1 MYNIRS
7 KVSFVEGWIKA
18 CKINDALE
26 IWFYRMR
33 LKNIIGVVGKQ
44 QGNLKENVKRIT
56 YNQNSERRVEIP
68 WTHNDERH
76 LRKLKLYET
85 YWGQER

>member
-1 MYNIRS
+1 
-7 KVSFVEGWIKA
+7 
-18 CKINDALE
+18 
-26 IWFYRMR
+26 MR

-68 WTHNDERH
+68 
-76 LRKLKLYET
+76 
-85 YWGQER
+85 